1 MINKLFV
8 YGTLLQG
15 GNRNH
20 LLSDWK
26 LTDTLLLNGR
36 LHDTGS
42 GYPAADFSA
51 GNSTIFGELYSYYH
65 TDIEKQLSILDTEE
79 GIGENLYKRINL
91 HSDGHD
97 FYAYNINDGLL
108 SQSNSLTEIKSGNWR
123 QHSLSGNKDIE
134 AFSLNFEKVQ
144 SKRYRLFPDD
154 DLKPFVHLE
163 GNIPILLV
171 SSHATAHMRK
181 GKLKSQ
187 ELYTAAINTVL
198 NSTTG
203 AHSIYTV
210 YASEQDS
217 NYCEQTDLKNL
228 IADVIKK
235 YKIRVVLDLHG
246 TGSYRKFDI
255 YPGIG
260 KTDEFLCGHPFIIEN
275 LHEIMSYSNIS
286 IGSTDVFPAY
296 RQHTVS
302 RFIYSKLTTPA
313 IQIEINKKLRDPENN
328 PVLFLKLI
336 ESLGKYINIVSEYF
350 R

>member
-1 MINKLFV
+1 MISKLFV

-26 LTDTLLLNGR
+26 LTDTLLLNGC

-42 GYPAADFSA
+42 GYPAADFTV
-51 GNSTIFGELYSYYH
+51 GTQKIFGELYSYH
-65 TDIEKQLSILDTEE
+65 NPDLEKQLNILDAEE
-79 GIGENLYKRINL
+79 GVGQNLYKRIKL
-91 HSDGHD
+91 HSGGHD
-97 FYAYNINDGLL
+97 FYAYNISDGLM
-108 SQSNSLTEIKSGNWR
+108 SQKSRLTEIKSGNWR

-134 AFSLNFEKVQ
+134 AFALNFEKVQ
-144 SKRYRLFPDD
+144 SKRYRLFPDSGI
-154 DLKPFVHLE
+154 KPFVHLE
-163 GNIPILLV
+163 GNIPILLI
-171 SSHATAHMRK
+171 STHATAHMRK

-187 ELYTAAINTVL
+187 ELYTAAINAAL

-228 IADVIKK
+228 IADLIKR
-235 YKIRVVLDLHG
+235 YKIRFVLDLHG

-260 KTDEFLCGHPFIIEN
+260 KTGEFLCGHSFIIERLEQILKYNN
-275 LHEIMSYSNIS
+275 LST
-286 IGSTDVFPAY
+286 GDTDVFPAY

-302 RFIYSKLTTPA
+302 RFVYSKLTTPA
-313 IQIEINKKLRDPENN
+313 VQIEINKKLRDPEND

-336 ESLGKYINIVSEYF
+336 ESLGEYINYINKYF
-350 R
+350 L